1 MTGMRY
7 DFDPHG
13 RAQSYGEDW
22 EREFAASSLRAQ
34 AREARKAQ
42 RIKAREGTTND
53 GLWVRF
59 TRRARLVRG
68 STLRF
73 RPVH

>member
-1 MTGMRY
+1 MTGLRY
-7 DFDPHG
+7 DFDLNG
-13 RAQSYGEDW
+13 RAQSYVEDW

-34 AREARKAQ
+34 AREACKAQ
-42 RIKAREGTTND
+42 RAKARESATSD

-59 TRRARLVRG
+59 ARRTRLVLG
-68 STLRF
+68 STPRF

>member
-1 MTGMRY
+1 MTGFRY
-7 DFDPHG
+7 DFDPNG
-13 RAQSYGEDW
+13 RAQSYVEDW

-42 RIKAREGTTND
+42 RVKAREAATSD

-59 TRRARLVRG
+59 TRRARLARA
-68 STLRF
+68 SAPRF